1 MSGADP
7 AQVLMG
13 RGGVEGG
20 PTGSRTGTYVRGGG
34 LTGGPTRSV
43 FLHVNC
49 HCLSC

>member
-13 RGGVEGG
+13 GGGVEGG
-20 PTGSRTGTYVRGGG
+20 PTRSRTGTYVREA
-34 LTGGPTRSV
+34 LKGGPTRSV